1 MTNLFC
7 EFYSPINLENSFGV
21 RHISKW
27 MRSTMQFFPHTE
39 GKGCI
44 EWVVW
49 QNFGNDGQE
58 EFIEDIGLWWD
69 AETMEFDQYDGVF
82 DIPTKAIQLLQANG
96 IIFDPE
102 IWSDELARPVNDTFK
117 LISEI

>member
-7 EFYSPINLENSFGV
+7 EFYSPINLESSFGIRPV
-21 RHISKW
+21 SKS
-27 MRSTMQFFPHTE
+27 MRSTMQLWANTHT

-49 QNFGNDGQE
+49 NADGSD
-58 EFIEDIGLWWD
+58 EFVEDIGLWWD

-82 DIPTKAIQLLQANG
+82 DIPREAMQLLQANG
-96 IIFDPE
+96 IVFDPE

>member
-7 EFYSPINLENSFGV
+7 EFYSPINLESSFQV
-21 RHISKW
+21 IPVSKS
-27 MRSTMQFFPHTE
+27 MRSTMQFFPHTD

-49 QNFGNDGQE
+49 NGDGSDL
-58 EFIEDIGLWWD
+58 FVEDIGLWWD

-82 DIPTKAIQLLQANG
+82 DIPREAMQLLQANG
-96 IIFDPE
+96 IVFDSE